1 MAGQDPINIIFL
13 HSLLPHSIAFNHATV
28 CTKNVGIALP
38 AARTEHMF
46 VSDGRQLV
54 IKKEA
59 SRRAVLAVL
68 AFYQL
73 PREAKESAMLGPE
86 QDLCKLRLVG
96 CVPFDVEPTR
106 VFR

>member
-1 MAGQDPINIIFL
+1 
-13 HSLLPHSIAFNHATV
+13 
-28 CTKNVGIALP
+28 
-38 AARTEHMF
+38 MF

-59 SRRAVLAVL
+59 SRRARRAVLAVL